1 MSYCFC
7 VTCDLTSDPHFSPTA
22 CEHGYGRSLTFWGK
36 LMLSVVLWVTGRN
49 LSMELEVTLP
59 PYMDTVNLI
68 LNILRLEQFYFFQY
82 GAKRYPIRSQPIL
95 TEATHNFSPK
105 NRRDFH
111 EHLLSRNFN
120 CDLCKCRSVLPSR
133 FLVLKCKWE
142 GKGDLSCGKKGLS
155 RGGGVGGGLVLDQHL
170 CIGESL
176 RVWDPDPV

>member
-1 MSYCFC
+1 MFRIRFC
-7 VTCDLTSDPHFSPTA
+7 SLQFKQAPYLGGVSRNHAREARRCECDRLCRLLARSLVAGEHV
-22 CEHGYGRSLTFWGK
+22 EHGYGRSLTFRGK

-68 LNILRLEQFYFFQY
+68 QNILRLEQFYFFQY

-105 NRRDFH
+105 NRRDLNFH

-120 CDLCKCRSVLPSR
+120 WGCDSY
-133 FLVLKCKWE
+133 
-142 GKGDLSCGKKGLS
+142 
-155 RGGGVGGGLVLDQHL
+155 
-170 CIGESL
+170 
-176 RVWDPDPV
+176 

>member
-1 MSYCFC
+1 MFRIRFC
-7 VTCDLTSDPHFSPTA
+7 SLQFKQAPYLGEVSRNHAREARRCECDRLCRLLARSLVAGEHV
-22 CEHGYGRSLTFWGK
+22 EHGYGRSLTFWGK

-68 LNILRLEQFYFFQY
+68 QNILRLEQFYFFQY

-105 NRRDFH
+105 NRRDLNFH

-120 CDLCKCRSVLPSR
+120 WGCDSY
-133 FLVLKCKWE
+133 
-142 GKGDLSCGKKGLS
+142 
-155 RGGGVGGGLVLDQHL
+155 
-170 CIGESL
+170 
-176 RVWDPDPV
+176 